1 MHFASSC
8 KSFAKIFKIFIHSIR
23 GAREPHSG
31 VVSCGT
37 TLDWPARV
45 LLPKN
50 GIRPRKMAIASLK
63 RPILTD
69 YMETIKSHF
78 IILGFGTRPVEHL
91 VRRACFI
98 HFRKRILFENHK
110 KLNLLIPRLRFPM
123 KLFYLQNLLGHFQ
136 LYSWLYFRLYFRYAY
151 KPKNNKFVSPKEAV
165 LISVGCFLCLFA
177 ADDVIVYKQ
186 QPFSVM
192 RFILDS
198 KLLFGDPRTILNGST
213 RILLHES
220 CPSYDLSYHN

>member
-1 MHFASSC
+1 
-8 KSFAKIFKIFIHSIR
+8 
-23 GAREPHSG
+23 
-31 VVSCGT
+31 
-37 TLDWPARV
+37 
-45 LLPKN
+45 
-50 GIRPRKMAIASLK
+50 
-63 RPILTD
+63 
-69 YMETIKSHF
+69 METIKSHF

-110 KLNLLIPRLRFPM
+110 KTELTYSKVTISYEIILSP
-123 KLFYLQNLLGHFQ
+123 KLSTGRSLPVVLPVMVIRQ
-136 LYSWLYFRLYFRYAY
+136 
-151 KPKNNKFVSPKEAV
+151 KFVSPKEAV

-198 KLLFGDPRTILNGST
+198 KL
-213 RILLHES
+213 
-220 CPSYDLSYHN
+220 